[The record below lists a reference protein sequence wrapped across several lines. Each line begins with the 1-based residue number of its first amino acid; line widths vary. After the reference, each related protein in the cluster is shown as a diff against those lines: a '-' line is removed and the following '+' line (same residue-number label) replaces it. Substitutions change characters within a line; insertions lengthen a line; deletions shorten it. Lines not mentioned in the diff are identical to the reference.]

1 MTQKSPSLFDWK
13 IAGPAIGDAFRK
25 LSPRHMVKNP
35 VMFVTMV
42 GAALTTV
49 GIFTAEASLRGFVA
63 QLAIWLWFTVLFANF
78 AEAIAEGRGKAQ
90 AASLRK
96 ARKETMA
103 RRLQDG
109 REQQIPAPMLQKGDL
124 VVCETGDIIPADGDV
139 ISLKD
144 GHDHLIGSAIYNSK
158 SQIVARRFSRRKQQ
172 LDLDFF
178 KRRVAQ
184 AFEYRERRNIDARLS
199 RMVWSESD
207 GLPGVILD
215 RYGDYFVLQTLTLGM
230 DLRKAQIVEAISDL
244 GKSAAIIERN
254 DAPVRKAEGLELHSG
269 VLRGDSPSQAEIEI
283 GDVNF
288 ELDLLHGQKTG
299 FYLDQKHNYSVVAG
313 YAHGRRVLDCFT
325 NQGAFALTCA
335 RTGAADVIGVEES
348 SENIAGA
355 KRNAVRND
363 LKVRW
368 IEQDVFQFLRA
379 AEKADAQYDLIVLD
393 PPSFTKTRSG
403 LRDALRGYRE
413 LHMRAFKLL
422 SKDGLLATFS
432 CSHHVSDT
440 AFSQTIADAL
450 VDARRSARRLR
461 RFEQAPDHPVMPT
474 IPETEYFKGF
484 LLEMMPGR

>member
-1 MTQKSPSLFDWK
+1 MAGIVIKPRARILHGHDWV
-13 IAGPAIGDAFRK
+13 F
-25 LSPRHMVKNP
+25 SS
-35 VMFVTMV
+35 
-42 GAALTTV
+42 
-49 GIFTAEASLRGFVA
+49 E
-63 QLAIWLWFTVLFANF
+63 VLKVF
-78 AEAIAEGRGKAQ
+78 GK
-90 AASLRK
+90 
-96 ARKETMA
+96 
-103 RRLQDG
+103 
-109 REQQIPAPMLQKGDL
+109 
-124 VVCETGDIIPADGDV
+124 PADGDV

-144 GHDHLIGSAIYNSK
+144 GKDRLIGSAIYNSK
-158 SQIVARRFSRRKQQ
+158 SQIVARRFSRRKQE
-172 LDLDFF
+172 LDPDFF
-178 KRRVAQ
+178 KRRIAQ
-184 AFEYRERRNIDARLS
+184 AAEYRIRRGVDPRLC
-199 RMVWSESD
+199 RVVWSESD
-207 GLPGVILD
+207 GLPGLIID
-215 RYGDYFVLQTLTLGM
+215 RYGDHFVMQTLTLAM
-230 DLRKAQIVEAISDL
+230 EMRKDLIADAIESGIGLQPMSDALEAQPT
-244 GKSAAIIERN
+244 IIERN
-254 DAPVRKAEGLELHSG
+254 DAPVRKAEGLELRADL
-269 VLRGDSPSQAEIEI
+269 LRGGAPPQIEIEI
-283 GDVNF
+283 QGVKF
-288 ELDLLHGQKTG
+288 EIDLLQGQKTG

-335 RTGAADVIGVEES
+335 RAGAADVIGVEES

-379 AEKADAQYDLIVLD
+379 AEKAEAQYDLIVLD

-432 CSHHVSDT
+432 CSHHVSDA

-461 RFEQAPDHPVMPT
+461 RFEQAPDHPVLPT